1 MRTKLAMAV
10 AAAAAVTLALA
21 GCSGTSP
28 AGGSG
33 TGSAGNGS
41 NAYVILN
48 AQAPFTRN
56 YNPFSPTN
64 LTGTSTIFETLFFSD
79 SQRKANPTLQ
89 PVLGTKYA
97 FSDQN
102 KKLTITTR
110 SGVKWN
116 DGKPFGAADVAFTL
130 NHVREHAA
138 INGNGFTGTAKVTGD
153 NQVTVTYDQPG
164 VVKALTMLTKQWII
178 PEHIWKSIKD
188 PSTGTNAAG
197 VGTGPFKPGPF
208 SAQTYT
214 LVKNPDYW
222 EAGKPQIA
230 GFKVIN
236 AEDNDAVSDLIS
248 QGKISWGG
256 VTPPT
261 KNYFDGSP
269 NVTNTAMITGELS
282 FAACANAS
290 LGCTGPQTDP
300 AVRKAIYYALDRSQ
314 LNKLAFSGTA
324 GDISPTYAI
333 LPRDKKWISSS
344 IPDPIAAITS
354 GAQTA
359 KAVQI
364 LQAAG
369 YQKGADGIFAK
380 DGKRVSLTIESV
392 QGWTDWQNSINTAVQ
407 QLKAAGIELKP
418 HFVSQSAWGTDSSQ
432 GKFQLLMWN
441 VSPSTAVEPYGT
453 YLSYLASSS
462 TAKVGSSTP
471 GSNYARFEDPD
482 VDKALNVLANTQ
494 DPSTQA
500 TEYATIQQHLV
511 QDMPYI
517 PMVAYANWVQFDS
530 SKFGNWP
537 TVDNP
542 YAGAFTWMSPD
553 FEIVLKNVTVK
564 K

>member
-1 MRTKLAMAV
+1 MRSKLALALTASVAV
-10 AAAAAVTLALA
+10 VLALA
-21 GCSGTSP
+21 GCSGGSSSGHSG
-28 AGGSG
+28 AGS
-33 TGSAGNGS
+33 SSQDS
-41 NAYVILN
+41 NAFVVLN
-48 AQAPFTRN
+48 AQAPFTKN
-56 YNPFSPTN
+56 FNPFSPTN
-64 LTGTSTIFETLFFSD
+64 VTGTSTIFETLFFAD
-79 SQRKANPTLQ
+79 SQRKANAPLQ

-97 FSDQN
+97 FSDDN

-116 DGKPFGAADVAFTL
+116 DGKPFSAADVAFTL
-130 NHVREHAA
+130 NYVRKNPG

-153 NQVTVTYDQPG
+153 NEVTVTYDQPG

-188 PSTGTNAAG
+188 PGTGTNAAG
-197 VGTGPFKPGPF
+197 VGTGPFKPGTF
-208 SAQTYT
+208 SSQTYT
-214 LVKNPDYW
+214 LVKNPNYW
-222 EAGKPQIA
+222 DQGKPKIA
-230 GFKVIN
+230 GVRVIN

-261 KNYFDGSP
+261 KNYFDRSP
-269 NVTNTAMITGELS
+269 NVTNIAMITGELS
-282 FAACANAS
+282 YAACANAS
-290 LGCTGPQTDP
+290 MGCTGPQTDP
-300 AVRKAIYYALDRSQ
+300 AVRKAIYYALDRRQ

-344 IPDPIAAITS
+344 IPDPIASVNS
-354 GAQTA
+354 GAQTD

-364 LQAAG
+364 MQAAG
-369 YQKGADGIFAK
+369 YKKGKDGIFAK

-392 QGWTDWQNSINTAVQ
+392 QGWTDWQNSINTSVQ

-432 GKFQLLMWN
+432 GKFELLMWN

-471 GSNYARFEDPD
+471 GANFARYKNAD
-482 VDKALNVLANTQ
+482 VDKALDVLANTK
-494 DPSTQA
+494 DPAEQA
-500 TEYATIQQHLV
+500 AEYAKIQQHLV
-511 QDMPYI
+511 EDMPYI
-517 PMVAYANWVQFDS
+517 PMVAYANWVQFDT

-537 TVDNP
+537 TNDNP

-553 FEIVLKNVTVK
+553 FEIVLKNLTVK